1 MYSVMSLLHAAVTA
15 RERQAI
21 DRQKHDGADHRHD
34 EPDRLSGLIDPERAA
49 DPAAEQGPDTMPS
62 MMITIMPP
70 GSGPGIKNFA
80 TTPTMRPNT
89 IQMRISMARLPAR
102 PADKG
107 LIRFRLRY
115 A

>member
-49 DPAAEQGPDTMPS
+49 DPAAEQGPDDAKHDDHDHAPRVRAWHQELRDDADDEAEYDPDED
-62 MMITIMPP
+62 IHGALP
-70 GSGPGIKNFA
+70 GPV
-80 TTPTMRPNT
+80 PR
-89 IQMRISMARLPAR
+89 
-102 PADKG
+102 
-107 LIRFRLRY
+107 
-115 A
+115 